1 MDKNACFPEWKDS
14 SRATLYKPWISQ
26 RCLPQLSREP
36 DHYLAPK
43 MVESTLQVNGASL
56 YYKTIGTGPLLV
68 IIPVGNGTG
77 LFYEPLASH
86 LSSHFRVLL
95 YDRRG
100 YYRSPADKTPAT
112 DEVFQIH
119 ADDAAALI
127 EHVYSS
133 SRNGGAPEPA
143 FILSPSVSV
152 GIGIELLTTRPHLVN
167 KLVLHEPVL
176 ASIVPDP
183 IGAQFLSSTGRVLRK
198 ALEGDIIGAS
208 AMMFPQVHT
217 KAEVDAYRK
226 TSVCRQLA
234 ARISPQE
241 QGRWLVTELAAAR
254 EFKPDVEKL
263 QRSPYREKLILICG
277 TDHAPSLSRIPGLC
291 LGAILR
297 MSIGIVPGGHIGYI
311 THAREFA
318 ECLGNLFVARDGARL

>member
-1 MDKNACFPEWKDS
+1 
-14 SRATLYKPWISQ
+14 
-26 RCLPQLSREP
+26 
-36 DHYLAPK
+36 
-43 MVESTLQVNGASL
+43 MVESVLQVTGASL
-56 YYKTIGTGPLLV
+56 YYKTIGAGPLLV

-100 YYRSPADKTPAT
+100 HYRSPADKVPAT

-119 ADDAAALI
+119 ADDIASLI
-127 EHVYSS
+127 EHVSS
-133 SRNGGAPEPA
+133 SPGKGGAPEPA
-143 FILSPSVSV
+143 FILSSSAYVC
-152 GIGIELLTTRPHLVN
+152 IALEILTTRPHLVN
-167 KLVLHEPVL
+167 KLVIHEPVL

-183 IGAQFLSSTGRVLRK
+183 IGAQFRNAAGQVMHK

-208 AMMFPQVHT
+208 AMLFPQVHT
-217 KAEVDAYRK
+217 NAEVDLYRK

-234 ARISPQE
+234 AKISPQD
-241 QGRWLVTELAAAR
+241 QGRWMATELPAAR
-254 EFKPDVEKL
+254 NYETDVAKL
-263 QRSPYREKLILICG
+263 QQSPYREKLIMICG
-277 TDHAPSLSRIPGLC
+277 ADHAPSLARTPGLC

-297 MSIGIVPGGHIGYI
+297 MPIGLAPGGHIGYV

-318 ECLGNLFVARDGARL
+318 EYLGSILVRRDGARL